1 MNIVSMAAQFLAP
14 TIVEKIASS
23 LGITSPLAQK
33 AIGALLP
40 AIFGGILGT
49 SSKASGLESLGK
61 VLGQQDSGFLGNIGN
76 ILGGAG
82 QANAVSTGTDMLGS
96 LLGNSAVGS
105 LAGAAAKF
113 AGIGDGPAKS
123 LVGMLAP
130 VALGTIAQQQ
140 KAQNLD
146 IGGVARML
154 SGQKDN
160 ITAAM
165 PSGFSDLLK
174 GTGLLDSIAPAAAP
188 RAATS
193 TTSSSTSTSQ
203 STSYSTPSAPASGNT
218 SWLPWAAG
226 LALLALGGWYFLGGS
241 GSRQVAL
248 PAAPKI
254 LAGTQDIGSQLGS
267 TVEGLRATLGGVKDE
282 ASAKA
287 ALPRL
292 QETAKQLE
300 TLSGLRGQLPADAK
314 KSLAT
319 YSSSLLP
326 ALRPLIDRVLGTTG
340 VAAVLK
346 PVLDQI
352 ISRIDGMSK
361 A

>member
-14 TIVEKIASS
+14 AIIDKIASS

-33 AIGALLP
+33 AIGAILP
-40 AIFGGILGT
+40 SIFGGLLGA
-49 SSKASGLESLGK
+49 SSKPSGLESLGK
-61 VLGQQDSGFLGNIGN
+61 ALGQVDSGFLGNIGN
-76 ILGGAG
+76 ILGGGG
-82 QANAVSTGTDMLGS
+82 QANAVSAGTSVLGS

-146 IGGVARML
+146 VGGIAKML
-154 SGQKDN
+154 AGQKDN

-188 RAATS
+188 RAAAQPQATS
-193 TTSSSTSTSQ
+193 HTASSSYNQPTQ
-203 STSYSTPSAPASGNT
+203 ASGGT

-226 LALLALGGWYFLGGS
+226 LALLALAGWYFLGGS
-241 GSRQVAL
+241 GTRQAAFPV
-248 PAAPKI
+248 APKI
-254 LAGTQDIGSQLGS
+254 MAGTQDVGSQLGS
-267 TVEGLRATLGGVKDE
+267 VVESLRGTLSTVKDE
-282 ASAKA
+282 ASAKSV
-287 ALPRL
+287 LPRL
-292 QETAKQLE
+292 QETAKQLDS
-300 TLSGLRGQLPADAK
+300 LNGLRGQLPPDGK
-314 KSLAT
+314 KSLAS
-319 YSSSLLP
+319 YASSLIPL
-326 ALRPLIDRVLGTTG
+326 LRPLIDRVIGTTG
-340 VAAVLK
+340 AGAVLK

-352 ISRIDGMSK
+352 MGRIDGMSK